1 MINFDEIEKH
11 LHLRAIDYILE
22 ILKSQEFQT
31 TFTTQSSEILNSL
44 DLKRDNLIF
53 LYRDYEGFTKAISA
67 KDIPNFNK
75 KVKRYKDIST
85 IIKNEVLGYLGDF
98 DED

>member
-1 MINFDEIEKH
+1 METINLLSILTAIYEPTKKFMINFDEIEKH

-67 KDIPNFNK
+67 KDYSKF
-75 KVKRYKDIST
+75 
-85 IIKNEVLGYLGDF
+85 
-98 DED
+98 